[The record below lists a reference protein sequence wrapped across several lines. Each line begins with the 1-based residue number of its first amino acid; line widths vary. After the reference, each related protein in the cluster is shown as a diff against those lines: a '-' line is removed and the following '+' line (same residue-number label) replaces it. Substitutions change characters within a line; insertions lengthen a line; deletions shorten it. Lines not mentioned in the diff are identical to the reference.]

1 MPTARLLQF
10 IAFFFIT
17 SAASLFASSADDAVA
32 AVLAADKARGAALL
46 AADVKALDRLLADD
60 LRYTHSNGMLETKAI
75 HIGTFTAG
83 LRYERFETSKLHGQ
97 VIAPGVVVLTGVI
110 NQRKG
115 TAGKWTD
122 FNNLLFHAVWR
133 LDAGSW
139 RLASLQTAVPPAPAA
154 PPAK

>member
-1 MPTARLLQF
+1 MHTSRLLRLVALLF
-10 IAFFFIT
+10 AT
-17 SAASLFASSADDAVA
+17 AVAPLFASSANDPVA

-75 HIGTFTAG
+75 HIGTFTSG

-97 VIAPGVVVLTGVI
+97 VIAPGVVVLTGSI

-115 TAGKWTD
+115 TAGKWSD

-133 LDAGSW
+133 LDAGTW
-139 RLASLQTAVPPAPAA
+139 RLASLQTAAPPAPAA
-154 PPAK
+154 PAK